1 MLLRSLFKPRRTR
14 STKSEPKT
22 IPLDYEEI
30 KVPGGSVDWR
40 YHGKIVKEYRYPTV
54 VRISRTK
61 SNGEYYKSVHAAKTT
76 PGNKMVGLYFGALVE
91 NCRVRDGRWCVAVQG
106 HHGDKCLDSKIT
118 KDWPWKRYL
127 REGAVGGFFNSSRK
141 FRNSIVTNHKDANC
155 ELKWF
160 FSDRRING
168 GRVYAALFTKHSVRA
183 GCEFLWDYNWL

>member
-40 YHGKIVKEYRYPTV
+40 YNGKIVKEYRYPTV

-61 SNGEYYKSVHAAKTT
+61 SNGEYYKSVHAAKNT
-76 PGNKMVGLYFGALVE
+76 PGNKMVGLYFGALGK
-91 NCRVRDGRWCVAVQG
+91 CRVRDGRWCVAVQG
-106 HHGDKCLDSKIT
+106 HRGDKCLDSKIT
-118 KDWPWKRYL
+118 KDWPWERYL